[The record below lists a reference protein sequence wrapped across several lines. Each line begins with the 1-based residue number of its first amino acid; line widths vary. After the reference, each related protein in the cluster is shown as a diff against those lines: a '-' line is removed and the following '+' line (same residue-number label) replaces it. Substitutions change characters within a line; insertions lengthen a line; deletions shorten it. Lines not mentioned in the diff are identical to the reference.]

1 MNFKRVIEAPIL
13 ALLFLTI
20 FVYAIFGVQNF
31 FDFLSQNMR
40 NSQLSASVSGP
51 TQDFQLQNESPGV
64 QVPAVAENAEPDIS
78 AESAISVRSDLYGAK
93 NILFEKQSLE
103 KLPIASLTKLMTA
116 IVVLENYNLSDTGV
130 VTVVADAQ
138 SPMKQDVKLGD
149 VMSVQDFLDIM
160 LVGSSNK
167 SAYALAD
174 MIGVEKFVGLM
185 NQKADDLG
193 LKITHFKD
201 PTGLSPENVST
212 AYELAQLAE
221 YILNNY
227 PQIAEV
233 SKQKELYVPKFG
245 NVINTDELLDEP
257 LSAVFSK
264 TGFTNE
270 AKGCLLLVLK
280 DSKSADYFINVILG
294 ANDRFSEMQ
303 KLISASQ

>member
-31 FDFLSQNMR
+31 FDFLSQNMK
-40 NSQLSASVSGP
+40 NSQLSASVLGP

-303 KLISASQ
+303 KLISACQ

>member
-31 FDFLSQNMR
+31 FDFLSQNMK
-40 NSQLSASVSGP
+40 NSQLSASVLGP